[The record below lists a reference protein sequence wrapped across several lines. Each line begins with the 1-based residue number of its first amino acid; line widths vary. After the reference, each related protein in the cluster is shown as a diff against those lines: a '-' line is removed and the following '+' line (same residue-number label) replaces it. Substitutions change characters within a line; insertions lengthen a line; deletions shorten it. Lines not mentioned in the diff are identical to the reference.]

1 MLKSCSLIANTFKTM
16 VEQEEAQK
24 TRNWADVNEE
34 AEEDGE
40 GEAIGQSPLP
50 QTEE

>member
-1 MLKSCSLIANTFKTM
+1 M
-16 VEQEEAQK
+16 VEQEEAQN